1 MTTKTAKKSF
11 ILHWDSLDVLEE
23 LSDQQAGQ
31 LFKAIKE
38 LRFNP
43 DYKIVCNVNN
53 IFDGLLN
60 AVFITF
66 KNQIKRDT
74 EKYENVCVKNKAN
87 ILKRWNKKD
96 TKNTT
101 GKNRIPKH
109 TKHTDN
115 DSDSGTDNGT
125 VNDNKNGTD
134 NVNKNDSIK
143 TLGSKTSPLQKDF
156 IGELIFM
163 FSNLYFQY
171 RNIEYI
177 ADGKDRGA
185 AGKLLGKYK
194 SQSKNKGKTKDECL
208 NDFDRFFTECLNI
221 KNTWYYQNM
230 TLSIINS
237 KINEIGNILRKRT
250 KSGLDDPA
258 FLRIISEF

>member
-11 ILHWDSLDVLEE
+11 ILHWDSLDVLNE

-31 LFKAIKE
+31 LFKAIKK
-38 LRFNP
+38 LQDNP
-43 DYKIVCNVNN
+43 NYKI
-53 IFDGLLN
+53 DGLLN
-60 AVFITF
+60 AIFITF

-74 EKYENVCVKNKAN
+74 EKYNNTCEQNRAN
-87 ILKRWNKKD
+87 ALIRWNKKD
-96 TKNTT
+96 ATASD
-101 GKNRIPKH
+101 RIRKDANYA
-109 TKHTDN
+109 DN
-115 DSDSGTDNGT
+115 GTDNGT
-125 VNDNKNGTD
+125 GTDNKNDNGTD
-134 NVNKNDSIK
+134 NVNKNDSMK

-156 IGELIFM
+156 INELIVL
-163 FSNLYFQY
+163 FSKLYIQY

-208 NDFDRFFTECLNI
+208 NDFNKFFTECLNI

-258 FLRIISEF
+258 FLKIISEF